1 MDLCEP
7 RCNKIY
13 APERDLAIDES
24 VIKFKG
30 RVSFRQYMPSK
41 PTRWGIK
48 QFALCESKT
57 GYALKFLT
65 YLGKG
70 TIEQVPGYSITES
83 IILHYDGGLF
93 E

>member
-13 APERDLAIDES
+13 APDWDLAIDES

-57 GYALKFLT
+57 G
-65 YLGKG
+65 
-70 TIEQVPGYSITES
+70 
-83 IILHYDGGLF
+83 
-93 E
+93 